1 VLTHLDNGLA
11 NPILILTQG
20 KNHPLGKGSVLYC
33 RITDFLGREG
43 DTTKGCFEAHSLPST
58 VDSWNYEE
66 KQGLAHMEFK
76 VAVLFCGKSVAK
88 VIRARRSSFEGK
100 NNTLMKSCVL

>member
-1 VLTHLDNGLA
+1 MNSRVQ
-11 NPILILTQG
+11 QG
-20 KNHPLGKGSVLYC
+20 S
-33 RITDFLGREG
+33 
-43 DTTKGCFEAHSLPST
+43 FEAHSLPST

-100 NNTLMKSCVL
+100 NNTLKKSCVLEPGDSLALFFT